1 MHDLLE
7 IQSDFAAALRDRDAT
22 SRAGRWL
29 AGDAAHVEQRVAI
42 YRANMVASAAKAL
55 SAAYPVARQ
64 VVGEEFFH
72 GLARAYQHETPST
85 SGDLTD
91 FGAEFP
97 AFLAGFEHTRSL
109 PYLPDLARLEW
120 AVHRA
125 YGAAD
130 ALPWDA
136 AELAAVDPEQ
146 HEAIRFDWS
155 AGTAVIDSP
164 YPIARIW
171 TIHQAAHDGEFA
183 VDWNAP
189 QCALVAR
196 DGFVVDVSHLAAGDA
211 AFMAASLAGTALGP
225 AVAEALRVGPMFDLG
240 KLLARVIALGLVRGF
255 SLIDPDEKT

>member
-1 MHDLLE
+1 MRDLLE

-22 SRAGRWL
+22 SRTGRWL
-29 AGDAAHVEQRVAI
+29 AGDATCVEQRVAI
-42 YRANMVASAAKAL
+42 YRANMVASADKAL

-64 VVGEEFFH
+64 VVGAEFFH
-72 GLARAYQHETPST
+72 GLARVYRHETPST

-97 AFLAGFEHTRSL
+97 AFLAGFEHTQSL

-136 AELAAVDPEQ
+136 GALAAVDPGR

-155 AGTAVIDSP
+155 AGTAVIDSRF
-164 YPIARIW
+164 PIARIW
-171 TIHQAAHDGEFA
+171 TIHQAGHDGEFA
-183 VDWNAP
+183 VDWNEP

-196 DGFVVDVSHLAAGDA
+196 DGFVVDVSVLAPGDA
-211 AFMAASLAGTALGP
+211 AFMTASLAGSALG
-225 AVAEALRVGPMFDLG
+225 EAAADALQVDSGFDLG
-240 KLLARVIALGLVRGF
+240 KLLARSIALRRVRGF
-255 SLIDPDEKT
+255 SLIDS